1 MINEFNVEVNSVEL
15 NVNVINED
23 PVEVVT
29 FVTSNPTLSVE
40 VVATGPRGEQGIQ
53 GERGEPFRYEDFTP
67 EQLGSLA
74 GDLNYTHDQIASSK
88 TWVVTHGLNK
98 YPSVSVVDSAGSLVV
113 GEVVYLN
120 SNQLVLTFNAMFS
133 GKAYLN

>member
-29 FVTSNPTLSVE
+29 FVTSNPTLNVE

-53 GERGEPFRYEDFTP
+53 GVKGDPFKYEDFTS
-67 EQLGSLA
+67 EQLA
-74 GDLNYTHDQIASSK
+74 GLNTDLNYTHDQIASSK
-88 TWVVTHGLNK
+88 TWTVNHGLNK
-98 YPSVSVVDSAGSLVV
+98 YPSVSVVDSAGSLVI
-113 GEVVYLN
+113 GEVTHIN